1 MPSSTAA
8 MTEIHTQAKG
18 RVLLAYSGGL
28 DTSCILAW
36 LIEQGYDVVAYMANV
51 GSCLCIHSGIGVEY
65 DAGQEEDFEA
75 ARVKALKIGA
85 SKFILDVCLV
95 FVPLLLL
102 MERPRTFGVNL
113 LRN

>member
-51 GSCLCIHSGIGVEY
+51 GSCLSAYIPEKELSTMQG
-65 DAGQEEDFEA
+65 
-75 ARVKALKIGA
+75 RRKI
-85 SKFILDVCLV
+85 SKRLV
-95 FVPLLLL
+95 
-102 MERPRTFGVNL
+102 
-113 LRN
+113 